1 MADNYVTQTSKRLG
15 VCLNDYSDNGRLID
29 EAVATAMRDACPW
42 FAIYIDDDR
51 YTLDSLSRERLRFSI
66 DKAREAGAEIIRLPS
81 SDIVQGIITA
91 AEFNDLTHIIVG
103 KRRKS
108 RLSSLSQP
116 TLASKLLK
124 HDTTF
129 EIQVITLN
137 DDSVESKHVKLP
149 KRWIGYVVSLGL
161 ILLLTAIIEVIQES
175 LPEYRF
181 NAGIYNVSMVYLL
194 AIVFSALRYGL
205 WPATI
210 AASVSFGLYNYFFI
224 TPFYEFGLNQLSD
237 ILNFTLFL
245 SASLISVTVAGAYK
259 RKMMSLNERELA
271 ARALNDLTRE
281 TSTTSTIQEL
291 TEKLGIH
298 LQEILQN
305 DIIIFFANG
314 KLKRVFPE
322 VWNEELDS
330 VLIAYQEQQIVDE
343 NNWRFYPIST
353 PRKHIGVLGVS
364 LNEQHYSNKLVEALS
379 YQAAL
384 AIERCHLM
392 QESEDIK
399 LQHQRE
405 SLRSSLLS
413 AVSHDLKT
421 PLVSI
426 IGSLSSI
433 RHMDESLSSEER
445 QELISTAIE
454 EAERLNQSIS
464 NILHMT
470 KIESGD
476 MKANR
481 VWLDVHSL
489 FSDAVSRLLPLLGNR
504 SVTVEI
510 PSDSLAI
517 YVDPVLFP
525 QILQNLLENIAKYTP
540 ENVAAILTAKTH
552 GKEVEISISDNG
564 PGIPEKDHIR
574 LFDKFTR
581 LESRDTRVAGTG
593 LGLSICKAM
602 VGLHGGKITLMNNPQ
617 GQGLSVVI
625 TLKEYQIIEREM
637 AYE

>member
-1 MADNYVTQTSKRLG
+1 MANKNIQETGKRLG
-15 VCLNDYSDNGRLID
+15 VCLNDYSDNSRLLE
-29 EAVATAMRDACPW
+29 EAVVIAERDRCPW

-51 YTLDSLSRERLRFSI
+51 YTLDSLSRERLRLSI
-66 DKAREAGAEIIRLPS
+66 DKARVAGAEIIRLPS
-81 SDIVQGIITA
+81 SDVVQGIITA
-91 AEFNDLTHIIVG
+91 AEFNLLTHIIVG

-108 RLSSLSQP
+108 RISSLLQP

-124 HDTTF
+124 HDTAF
-129 EIQVITLN
+129 ELQVITLN
-137 DDSVESKHVKLP
+137 EDNIEHSRIMTP
-149 KRWIGYVVSLGL
+149 KSWRGYAVSTGL
-161 ILLLTAIIEVIQES
+161 ILVLTAIIEVIQES

-181 NAGIYNVSMVYLL
+181 NASIYNVSMVYLL
-194 AIVFSALRYGL
+194 VIVFAALRYGL
-205 WPATI
+205 WPAI
-210 AASVSFGLYNYFFI
+210 VAATLSFGFYNYFFI

-245 SASLISVTVAGAYK
+245 SASLISLTIADTYK
-259 RKMMSLNERELA
+259 RKMISLNERELA
-271 ARALNDLTRE
+271 ARALHDLTRE
-281 TSTTSTIQEL
+281 TSNTSTIKEL
-291 TEKLGIH
+291 TENLGLH
-298 LQEILQN
+298 LQEILQS
-305 DIIIFFANG
+305 DVVILLENG
-314 KLKRVFPE
+314 KLKPAFPQA
-322 VWNEELDS
+322 WNDEQTSALK
-330 VLIAYQEQQIVDE
+330 AYQEQQIVDK

-364 LNEQHYSNKLVEALS
+364 LNEQHNSDKLIEALS

-384 AIERCHLM
+384 AVERCHLM
-392 QESEDIK
+392 QESQDIK

-433 RHMDESLSSEER
+433 RHMDESLSREER
-445 QELISTAIE
+445 RELISTAIE

-476 MKANR
+476 MKANK

-489 FSDAVSRLLPLLGNR
+489 FSDASARLSSLLGNR
-504 SVTVEI
+504 SVQIEVPNNT
-510 PSDSLAI
+510 LAVS
-517 YVDPVLFP
+517 VDPVLFP

-540 ENVAAILTAKTH
+540 EDCAVILSAKTH
-552 GKEVEISISDNG
+552 GKQIELHISDNG
-564 PGIPEKDHIR
+564 SGIAEHERER

-581 LESRDTRVAGTG
+581 LESRDARIAGTG

-602 VGLHGGKITLMNNPQ
+602 VELHAGDIALADNPE
-617 GQGLSVVI
+617 GRGLSVII
-625 TLKEYQIIEREM
+625 TLQEYRMIEHEIE
-637 AYE
+637 A